1 MIKKRRLIPEFYKLH
16 VKDLMD
22 KRVWDLP
29 LIEKD
34 ENIQHVLSILS
45 GKSHVWVIDT
55 KENNKLLGV
64 VTEHDVLSVLAPKRL
79 PSYMFGIPDLRS
91 FQFGT
96 AKTAGDVMSTNPITC
111 ESNDKIV
118 DTLLKMTKYNIRRLP
133 VVKNRKINVSF
144 KNLNC

>member
-1 MIKKRRLIPEFYKLH
+1 MVKKRRLIPEFYKLH

-22 KRVWDLP
+22 KRIWDLP

-64 VTEHDVLSVLAPKRL
+64 ITEHDVLIK
-79 PSYMFGIPDLRS
+79 
-91 FQFGT
+91 
-96 AKTAGDVMSTNPITC
+96 IT
-111 ESNDKIV
+111 KII
-118 DTLLKMTKYNIRRLP
+118 TFYHL
-133 VVKNRKINVSF
+133 
-144 KNLNC
+144 